1 MRVSS
6 PIRADHAGK
15 RRSALLLI
23 LGLSLAACGAPPVR
37 SADVPSFGEVKAV
50 FALGQDI
57 QVINIRALD
66 RLPITGAVLVLP
78 TGERIPACSVDQVN
92 NPTLVN
98 GLSLGGET
106 GSVTGIG
113 ANVPFLAGPG
123 MSPGKTVLIGQI
135 ASVALIR
142 VPELDVYREVWPQ
155 AKIEVHMG
163 FAPDD
168 RVETLAAPKP
178 G

>member
-1 MRVSS
+1 
-6 PIRADHAGK
+6 
-15 RRSALLLI
+15 
-23 LGLSLAACGAPPVR
+23 
-37 SADVPSFGEVKAV
+37 
-50 FALGQDI
+50 
-57 QVINIRALD
+57 
-66 RLPITGAVLVLP
+66 
-78 TGERIPACSVDQVN
+78 
-92 NPTLVN
+92 
-98 GLSLGGET
+98 
-106 GSVTGIG
+106 
-113 ANVPFLAGPG
+113 